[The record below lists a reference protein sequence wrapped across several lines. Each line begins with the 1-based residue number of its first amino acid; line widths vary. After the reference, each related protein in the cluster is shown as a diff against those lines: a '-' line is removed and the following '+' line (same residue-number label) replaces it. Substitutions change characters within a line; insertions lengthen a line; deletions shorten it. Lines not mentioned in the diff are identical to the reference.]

1 MTALIDLRP
10 ARIDLRPILILAA
23 MLGVLGVLGGIRTAS
38 HATERHGATAEQIR
52 RCLEANGA
60 DRVYSDPTRPDVFA
74 FCVNMDQETEC
85 GFWGVLIAKLLPGK
99 GCRYQ
104 EKTSFSPGNSQGKG
118 KLARLERYFSEWER
132 VR

>member
-1 MTALIDLRP
+1 MTALAQHYP
-10 ARIDLRPILILAA
+10 QHHTPIKGIIILVA
-23 MLGVLGVLGGIRTAS
+23 MLGVLGGIRTAA
-38 HATERHGATAEQIR
+38 HATERHGATADHIR

-60 DRVYSDPTRPDVFA
+60 DRIYSDPSRPDVFA
-74 FCVNMDQETEC
+74 FCVNMDEASEC